1 MKGCIVPIVVIGA
14 LAILGKCVAS
24 EGTRKKNELYTKA
37 CIEQKSQMNAIIA
50 YWTAS
55 GVIKEF
61 VHSNVEVNEFLWGNL
76 ERKQRLSILIA
87 SYCRSADEHGGG
99 LTKAI
104 SSRTGEPVRGY
115 VIDGNYFD

>member
-1 MKGCIVPIVVIGA
+1 MKGCIVPIIVLAA
-14 LAILGKCVAS
+14 LALLGTCVGS
-24 EGTRKKNELYTKA
+24 DGTRQPNKLYIKA

-50 YWTAS
+50 YWKAT
-55 GVIKEF
+55 GVIREF
-61 VHSNVEVNEFLWGNL
+61 VRSNVEVNEYHWGNL
-76 ERKQRLSILIA
+76 ERKERLSILIA
-87 SYCRSADEHGGG
+87 SYCHSADEHGGG